1 MSATESTMM
10 PLGTRA
16 PEFNLRDTVSGEMI
30 SLEGI
35 RSNVATVVMF
45 ICNHCPYVIHVR
57 HELARLANDYMP
69 RGVAFVGI
77 SSNDPVAYPI
87 DAPERMKEEA
97 ELVGYNFPYLFDE
110 TQDVA
115 RAYGAACTPEF
126 YIFDR
131 DLACVYRGQLD
142 GSRPSNDTPVT
153 GRNVR
158 AALDAILCGAPVN
171 PEQKASIGCSIK
183 WRRAS

>member
-10 PLGTRA
+10 PLGTQA
-16 PEFNLRDTVSGEMI
+16 PDFNLRDTVSGDMT
-30 SLEGI
+30 SLATI

-45 ICNHCPYVIHVR
+45 LCNHCPYVVHVR
-57 HELARLANDYMP
+57 HELAHLANDYMP
-69 RGVAFVGI
+69 RGVVFVGI
-77 SSNDPVAYPI
+77 SSNDPVAYPA

-97 ELVGYNFPYLFDE
+97 ERVGYSFPYLFDE
-110 TQDVA
+110 TQEVA

-142 GSRPSNDTPVT
+142 GSRPSNDLPVT

-183 WRRAS
+183 WRPAT